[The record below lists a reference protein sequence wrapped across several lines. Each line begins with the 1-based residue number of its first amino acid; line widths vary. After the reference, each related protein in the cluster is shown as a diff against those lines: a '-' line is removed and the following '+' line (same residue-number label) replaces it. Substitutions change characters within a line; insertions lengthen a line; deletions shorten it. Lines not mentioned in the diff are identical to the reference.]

1 MRKVRASGGQ
11 LLDPYN
17 LLDEDGHL
25 IVDCCQED
33 FDENDYHN
41 PNKDVAQRALQY
53 GMASNMAVI
62 RRLTVFPFRSLQQ
75 THEVS
80 VFRSAQQAH
89 ESYVLL
95 PDHA

>member
-1 MRKVRASGGQ
+1 VRASGGQ
-11 LLDPYN
+11 LLDPYD

-25 IVDCCQED
+25 IAEYCQDD

-53 GMASNMAVI
+53 GMASNMAVGSSTP
-62 RRLTVFPFRSLQQ
+62 LPWSLQQ
-75 THEVS
+75 AHEIS

>member
-1 MRKVRASGGQ
+1 LRKVRASEGQ

-25 IVDCCQED
+25 IVDYQEA

-41 PNKDVAQRALQY
+41 PNEDIAQMALQY
-53 GMASNMAVI
+53 GTASNMAVG
-62 RRLTVFPFRSLQQ
+62 RQEASPSTVFPFRSP
-75 THEVS
+75 
-80 VFRSAQQAH
+80 QQAH

-95 PDHA
+95 KDFLSVNH